1 MEDDT
6 ELCGA
11 ETTSGDPSQNAAN
24 ICPCHDTD
32 DPPDTGRESL
42 LEKRPELTDLV
53 ADRLAA
59 GDTIPEACAEVDGMT
74 EDKYY
79 SWRRQA
85 KQDDAKTEYVK
96 FHKETARARR
106 QAGKRD
112 RAELK
117 QAMRNADDTRGWL
130 KLHMNQ
136 YGDAYG
142 DEDTDMREGTE
153 IVIHESED
161 TYTDAIQN

>member
-1 MEDDT
+1 MTDK
-6 ELCGA
+6 CGA
-11 ETTSGDPSQNAAN
+11 ETTDGTPCENPAES
-24 ICPCHDTD
+24 CPWHDTD
-32 DPPDTGRESL
+32 DAPDTGRESL
-42 LEKRPELTDLV
+42 LEKRPELTDLI

-59 GDTIPEACAEVDGMT
+59 GDTIPEACAEVNGMSEKT
-74 EDKYY
+74 YY
-79 SWRRQA
+79 KWRRKAQ
-85 KQDDAKTEYVK
+85 QDDPKPEYVE
-96 FHKETARARR
+96 FREETTRARR

-117 QAMRNADDTRGWL
+117 QAMRDATDTRGWL

-153 IVIHESED
+153 IVIHESEN
-161 TYTDAIQN
+161 TYTDAIEN